1 MYVSVAYVGCKLHA
15 VNRAGRT
22 EEPCSSSAAVVS
34 SGGVG
39 KAVSRWESKF
49 VSRKT
54 PLTAGRGV
62 QVLFS

>member
-1 MYVSVAYVGCKLHA
+1 MYVPVAQVRCQLHA

-39 KAVSRWESKF
+39 NAAVRWESKF
-49 VSRKT
+49 VSSKS